1 MTNDLGCVTLVSAGT
16 SWYYKNV
23 KACRK
28 VWWFMGNKFINL
40 FDHSLIMIITV
51 ILLVIGIL
59 FQVIIGVVYQR
70 MIQSADTLS
79 GVESKLLTQCK
90 ERFVNSYKMNGG
102 VPNISV
108 FVDKFINRIKFCG
121 MSVNFMKHLSGQL
134 MLAGVF
140 VAGFGVCKGIIEGIK
155 FINLLPFYIVSLFGI
170 YLYLSIVSMVDLQS
184 RRQML
189 KTNLTDYLENT
200 VAQRLEYGIM
210 EKEKLLWEMAQSN
223 LSSNAEKHDNR
234 QSNKDNSL
242 KQSTKKYNAVN
253 ESNKIADEL
262 DNDYDISHED
272 SGFSEEEAKELEQL
286 LHSIIG
292 MNGR

>member
-1 MTNDLGCVTLVSAGT
+1 MTNDLGCGTLVSAGT

-23 KACRK
+23 KAFRK

>member
-23 KACRK
+23 KAFRK

-210 EKEKLLWEMAQSN
+210 EKDKLLWEMAQSN
-223 LSSNAEKHDNR
+223 LSSNAEKYDNR